1 MKQQAAANCRRAI
14 CHVDGHIDAGARNPG
29 SSLKRQAAAICHI
42 FIPAGSAIMHTVK
55 QTNKKDIKNANRQKK
70 RFRQILQRP
79 PEAAHYAK
87 AYDGGH
93 VERNKRHPISG
104 VRSFGPGKQIRR
116 AGEKSIR
123 GLEKIKF
130 IKISLSWIRGH
141 WPRIF
146 FDSAGATNC
155 RRDKKPQA
163 GEPQAASHKQPQA
176 ATK

>member
-29 SSLKRQAAAICHI
+29 SSIKRQAAAICHI

-55 QTNKKDIKNANRQKK
+55 QLTKRIKNANRQKK
-70 RFRQILQRP
+70 RSRQILQRP

-87 AYDGGH
+87 AYDGGY
-93 VERNKRHPISG
+93 VERNQRHPISG
-104 VRSFGPGKQIRR
+104 VRSFGPGKPIRR

-130 IKISLSWIRGH
+130 IKISLSWIRGQ

-146 FDSAGATNC
+146 LIQLVRQIVAGTI
-155 RRDKKPQA
+155 
-163 GEPQAASHKQPQA
+163 
-176 ATK
+176 